1 MRRGDLF
8 AAIQPVNCAGGG
20 GKQGNVAEKMGRD
33 HVAFDIKRGN
43 SRHGASVFRIC
54 VGWGDDVD
62 PGGRHGSKA
71 FPAKAEPLLRSDDS

>member
-1 MRRGDLF
+1 MADAQHTAVFAAGKQRSAVGIANAGQKPVMRLRHLL
-8 AAIQPVNCAGGG
+8 AAIQPVNGAGGG

-54 VGWGDDVD
+54 V
-62 PGGRHGSKA
+62 
-71 FPAKAEPLLRSDDS
+71 